1 MDCLESKISNQ
12 TPLIRKLYYVH
23 RIDDAELLRK
33 LNAVNICHEEGI
45 KALIFFLH

>member
-33 LNAVNICHEEGI
+33 LNAVN
-45 KALIFFLH
+45 KR

>member
-33 LNAVNICHEEGI
+33 LNAVNTACPLYSGYNR
-45 KALIFFLH
+45 